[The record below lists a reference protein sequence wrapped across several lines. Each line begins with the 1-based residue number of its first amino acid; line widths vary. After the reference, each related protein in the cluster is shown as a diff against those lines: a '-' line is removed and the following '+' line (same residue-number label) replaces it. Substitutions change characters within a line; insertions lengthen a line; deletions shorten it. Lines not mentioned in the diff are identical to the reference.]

1 MSVLVGFSKVNLM
14 DVLPEDKPCSMPIL
28 GIGFYLEQ
36 EEKKS
41 FFFTVDFMDFDFAT
55 VSTLTTA
62 ISKELPQAQ
71 IHIVTTH
78 NHGGESCTSLD
89 MEKFCLHAKECAKT
103 AIKNSQKAKVKIAT
117 ASIDEKLTFTRRI
130 FVPTL
135 DSSFTCFYG
144 IDTQKENNAANFVE
158 RVIESLKNNALLF
171 TGNGSTENQNNSSI
185 TFFDADPNI
194 SVIEFQTLNNQPIGN
209 IVRFASH
216 AVCCNLPD
224 CYSSDFPGYLRK
236 NMENSL
242 GGISLF
248 FNGPCAEIA
257 PVIPCK
263 SIDAAKK
270 IADILSQ
277 KALELLE
284 KTSFSNLEDISDT
297 IWQIPLP
304 VREEIINNNGLV
316 ISEYPLGTKPLR
328 YHFPARNRIISG
340 LSDSILVVEARKNS
354 GTNITVDFAL
364 EQGKDVFVIPGNIYS
379 KTSEGTNF
387 LITEGAIPILSYKDI
402 LSD

>member
-103 AIKNSQKAKVKIAT
+103 ATKNAQKAKVKIAA

-144 IDTQKENNAANFVE
+144 ID
-158 RVIESLKNNALLF
+158 
-171 TGNGSTENQNNSSI
+171 
-185 TFFDADPNI
+185 FD
-194 SVIEFQTLNNQPIGN
+194 S
-209 IVRFASH
+209 
-216 AVCCNLPD
+216 AVCSRTFGVLLSRRLWRGSACGT
-224 CYSSDFPGYLRK
+224 SDLEFPCW
-236 NMENSL
+236 
-242 GGISLF
+242 ISKR
-248 FNGPCAEIA
+248 A
-257 PVIPCK
+257 
-263 SIDAAKK
+263 
-270 IADILSQ
+270 
-277 KALELLE
+277 
-284 KTSFSNLEDISDT
+284 
-297 IWQIPLP
+297 
-304 VREEIINNNGLV
+304 NNRWLQ
-316 ISEYPLGTKPLR
+316 SR
-328 YHFPARNRIISG
+328 A
-340 LSDSILVVEARKNS
+340 
-354 GTNITVDFAL
+354 
-364 EQGKDVFVIPGNIYS
+364 
-379 KTSEGTNF
+379 
-387 LITEGAIPILSYKDI
+387 
-402 LSD
+402 